1 MTVCGVSVLKTV
13 VFVFT
18 LNPRDLASLIAATA
32 SSNTPSLQTDSSCRS
47 RSPSMCTTQA
57 KYGDGLNLS
66 SFFGS
71 SSALV
76 QRKTNFL
83 RLISSE
89 TITSIWGGISG
100 SPAAEGTHGGAPPLH
115 GADRLLDRHPLLED
129 GVRLLDLPAAGA
141 LQVAGEQRLELDE
154 QRELLIAS
162 QLLAHQVGPDAQR
175 LTQWHRHYPRT
186 SLGRPNLIDS
196 VVVTRSETDRGP
208 SPESAEM
215 ISSTTAGGAEAP
227 AVRPIVDTPVSQPS
241 WMSAALSIRCAGVPA
256 RSQVSTS
263 RTELEEFAEP
273 ATSTRSESAA
283 TARTAACRLVV
294 A

>member
-76 QRKTNFL
+76 HRKTNFL

-89 TITSIWGGISG
+89 TITSIWGCISG
-100 SPAAEGTHGGAPPLH
+100 SPPAMDTIGAPLSSTAPIACSTGIRCLRMVCGCWILPQPAH
-115 GADRLLDRHPLLED
+115 FRLQANSGSSSTSSGNFL
-129 GVRLLDLPAAGA
+129 LPA
-141 LQVAGEQRLELDE
+141 
-154 QRELLIAS
+154 S
-162 QLLAHQVGPDAQR
+162 
-175 LTQWHRHYPRT
+175 
-186 SLGRPNLIDS
+186 
-196 VVVTRSETDRGP
+196 
-208 SPESAEM
+208 
-215 ISSTTAGGAEAP
+215 
-227 AVRPIVDTPVSQPS
+227 
-241 WMSAALSIRCAGVPA
+241 
-256 RSQVSTS
+256 
-263 RTELEEFAEP
+263 F
-273 ATSTRSESAA
+273 
-283 TARTAACRLVV
+283 
-294 A
+294 